1 MLAGPHTPSGCS
13 ISLLFPASRGHW
25 HFLAHGPFLQLQSSR
40 VEFKS
45 HSLFLLSYHFSLLRG
60 QGRNSVGAT
69 EQKSLRISPKHV
81 FPEHLTVWGRWRRRE
96 NQVPVVSP
104 SFLISSHPSQALCL
118 YIYDHCVSWKIKF
131 SLILN
136 GKKGRTLFTLLLK
149 RSFLVLSC
157 CCIWSR
163 VLNSQTQGWKLMAG
177 AAVRSFMLKGNFK
190 GLPSVSRL
198 LFSK

>member
-60 QGRNSVGAT
+60 QGWNSVGAT

-81 FPEHLTVWGRWRRRE
+81 FPEHLCEEDGE
-96 NQVPVVSP
+96 
-104 SFLISSHPSQALCL
+104 
-118 YIYDHCVSWKIKF
+118 
-131 SLILN
+131 
-136 GKKGRTLFTLLLK
+136 GKKI
-149 RSFLVLSC
+149 RS
-157 CCIWSR
+157 
-163 VLNSQTQGWKLMAG
+163 
-177 AAVRSFMLKGNFK
+177 
-190 GLPSVSRL
+190 L
-198 LFSK
+198 LFLCHFLYHHTQAKHSAFISMIIVFLERSNSV